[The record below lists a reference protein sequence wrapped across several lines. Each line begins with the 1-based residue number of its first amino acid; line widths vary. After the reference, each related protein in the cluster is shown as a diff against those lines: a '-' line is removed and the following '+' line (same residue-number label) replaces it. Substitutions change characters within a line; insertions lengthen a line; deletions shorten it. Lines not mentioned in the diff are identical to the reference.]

1 MKTQIKSA
9 KKKTEKSKVKNNEIT
24 KDMTFAELFEKKPES
39 MNVLFEA
46 GLHCIGCHMSVYE
59 TIEQGCQAHGMNKKQ
74 IDEIIKKINKLK

>member
-1 MKTQIKSA
+1 MKTQTKPK
-9 KKKTEKSKVKNNEIT
+9 KKKTEAKAKDNIIT
-24 KDMTFAELFEKKPES
+24 KDMTFAELFETKPEA

-74 IDEIIKKINKLK
+74 IDEIIKKINNLKN